1 MTDRTVVRREPP
13 RFRPVTLQRVEPV
26 SPRLVRATL
35 TGSELAGF
43 ALDLPAASVRILL
56 PSPGTTELV
65 VPVWNGNEFL
75 LPDGRRPTIRT
86 FTPRRAD
93 PDALELDVEIVV
105 HGNGAASKWA
115 ATAAPGDGAAISG
128 PGRGYTIDPDAPLF
142 LLAGDETA
150 IPAVSQL
157 LELLPTETPVR
168 VHLEVAHPDA
178 RVVLPE
184 HPRASV
190 TWHDL
195 PPGAPP
201 GDTLVDAVRNE
212 DFDAQVRVW
221 AAGEAAAVH
230 RIRRHLFED
239 RGMARSQAV
248 VRGYWKHGRGGDD
261 AES

>member
-1 MTDRTVVRREPP
+1 MTDRTFVRREPP

-35 TGSELAGF
+35 AGSELAGF
-43 ALDLPAASVRILL
+43 ALDLPAASVRLLL
-56 PSPGTTELV
+56 PSPGTTELI
-65 VPVWNGNEFL
+65 VPKWNGNEFL

-105 HGNGAASKWA
+105 HGNGAASEWA
-115 ATAAPGDGAAISG
+115 ATAAPGEIGAISG
-128 PGRGYTIDPDAPLF
+128 PGRGYTIDRDAPLF

-150 IPAVSQL
+150 IPAISQL
-157 LELLPTETPVR
+157 LELLPTETLVR
-168 VHLEVAHPDA
+168 VHVEVAHPDA
-178 RVVLPE
+178 RIALPE
-184 HPRASV
+184 HPRATV
-190 TWHDL
+190 AWHDL
-195 PPGAPP
+195 PPDAPP
-201 GDTLVDAVRNE
+201 GDTLVDAVQNE
-212 DFDAQVRVW
+212 DIDADVRVW

-230 RIRRHLFED
+230 RIRRHLFDD

-248 VRGYWKHGRGGDD
+248 VRGYWKHGRGGDN